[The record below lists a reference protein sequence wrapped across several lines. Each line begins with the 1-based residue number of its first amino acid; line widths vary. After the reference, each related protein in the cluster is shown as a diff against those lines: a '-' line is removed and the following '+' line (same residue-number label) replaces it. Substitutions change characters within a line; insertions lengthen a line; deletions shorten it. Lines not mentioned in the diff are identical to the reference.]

1 MEVKEI
7 LSELENNTGK
17 FPREALEIAI
27 ESKETITPFLL
38 DVLSECKDNLEDLF
52 NKSDYFLH
60 IYALFLLAQ
69 FREPKAY
76 PLIID
81 FFSVPGE
88 LPLEVTGDVVT
99 EGLGKILASV
109 SDGNIEPIK
118 QLIEKQEVDQFT
130 RSAAIRTLVI
140 LVVQEI
146 IPLEEVIEYFE
157 KLFLTVFATKDSKT
171 DLEWEGEYVFWT
183 ELVINSSIL
192 CPEELKEYIERAF
205 DEDLIEPFFFGRDEF
220 NDNLQAG
227 SEANLNELREDER
240 YSLIKDTISEIGYWA
255 CFEENQPKNL
265 NNNLTGIEGFSRSG
279 KKTSKSKAKKK
290 KKMQKESRRKN
301 RQNKK

>member
-7 LSELENNTGK
+7 LSGLENNTGK
-17 FPREALEIAI
+17 FPREALERAI
-27 ESKETITPFLL
+27 ESKEAITPFLL
-38 DVLSECKDNLEDLF
+38 DALSECKDNLEDLF
-52 NKSDYFLH
+52 NKPDYFLH

-99 EGLGKILASV
+99 EDLDKILASV

-227 SEANLNELREDER
+227 SEAKLNELREDER
-240 YSLIKDTISEIGYWA
+240 YSLIEDTISEIGYWA
-255 CFEENQPKNL
+255 CFEENQPKKL
-265 NNNLTGIEGFSRSG
+265 NNSLTGIEGFSRSG

-301 RQNKK
+301 RAKKK

>member
-17 FPREALEIAI
+17 FPREALERAI
-27 ESKETITPFLL
+27 ESKEAITPFLL

-99 EGLGKILASV
+99 EGLGKILA
-109 SDGNIEPIK
+109 
-118 QLIEKQEVDQFT
+118 
-130 RSAAIRTLVI
+130 
-140 LVVQEI
+140 
-146 IPLEEVIEYFE
+146 
-157 KLFLTVFATKDSKT
+157 
-171 DLEWEGEYVFWT
+171 W
-183 ELVINSSIL
+183 
-192 CPEELKEYIERAF
+192 
-205 DEDLIEPFFFGRDEF
+205 
-220 NDNLQAG
+220 
-227 SEANLNELREDER
+227 
-240 YSLIKDTISEIGYWA
+240 
-255 CFEENQPKNL
+255 
-265 NNNLTGIEGFSRSG
+265 G
-279 KKTSKSKAKKK
+279 K
-290 KKMQKESRRKN
+290 
-301 RQNKK
+301 